1 MFDQRNKI
9 ELCLCTLYVGNV
21 NYIIED
27 STFPKRWF
35 VTMRDRDKIVFSE
48 NFKLLLDS
56 FLFIS
61 RYEDTLIKLPSTWS
75 SCKSNDSK
83 IGLRPIIFQ
92 PEFPPI
98 VSLKGISICSFW
110 IDLSLHF
117 FFFFVITFLFVV
129 KYNFLFYFQI

>member
-1 MFDQRNKI
+1 
-9 ELCLCTLYVGNV
+9 
-21 NYIIED
+21 
-27 STFPKRWF
+27 
-35 VTMRDRDKIVFSE
+35 MRDRDKIVFSE

-98 VSLKGISICSFW
+98 VSLKGISIYSFW

-117 FFFFVITFLFVV
+117 FFFFVITFFFLSLNTIFYFIFKSRCVVV
-129 KYNFLFYFQI
+129 KLLKRWTYQIRLYKRVLGE